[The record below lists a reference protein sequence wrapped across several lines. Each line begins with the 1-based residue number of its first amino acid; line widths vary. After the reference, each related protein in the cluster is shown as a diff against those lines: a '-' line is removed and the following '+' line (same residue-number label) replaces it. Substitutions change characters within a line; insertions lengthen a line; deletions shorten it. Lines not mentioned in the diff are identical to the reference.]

1 MKRILGLD
9 LGSNSIGWAVAIRK
23 SDREESGVNECI
35 EASGSRIIPMD
46 AAIQGDFEKGNSV
59 SQTAERTSYRGIRR
73 LRERYL
79 LRRERLNRVLDVM
92 GFLPNH
98 YAAALTRYGKFKAA
112 DGCKLAWQK
121 DDDGKYGFVFNDS
134 YAEMLADF
142 KRCQSQWLG
151 DGGLV
156 PYDWTI
162 YYLRRKA
169 LTQAITKQELAWILL
184 NFNQKRGYYQLRGE
198 EADEDKGKQE
208 EFYALRVT
216 DVVDIGERKGKDTW
230 YDIKLENGMV
240 YHRPAP
246 TPPDWIGQVKEFIV
260 TTQLDK
266 DGKPKTDKDGMVKRS
281 FRMPKEDDW
290 TLIKKKTEADIDKSG
305 KTVGEYIYD
314 ALLANPK
321 QKIKGKLV
329 RTVERKYYRKELE
342 RILESQKNFIPEL
355 RDEALYK
362 ACIGELYGLND
373 AYRHSIEGRG
383 FTYLFVDNI
392 IFYQRPLKSKKSL
405 IDDCP
410 YESHVYADLVTGE
423 RKTVS
428 VKCVAKSNPFYQEFR
443 LWQFVS
449 NLKIYQRKKVTDGGI
464 TDGCGCYR

>member
-134 YAEMLADF
+134 YTEMLADF

-169 LTQAITKQELAWILL
+169 
-184 NFNQKRGYYQLRGE
+184 
-198 EADEDKGKQE
+198 
-208 EFYALRVT
+208 
-216 DVVDIGERKGKDTW
+216 
-230 YDIKLENGMV
+230 
-240 YHRPAP
+240 
-246 TPPDWIGQVKEFIV
+246 
-260 TTQLDK
+260 
-266 DGKPKTDKDGMVKRS
+266 
-281 FRMPKEDDW
+281 
-290 TLIKKKTEADIDKSG
+290 
-305 KTVGEYIYD
+305 
-314 ALLANPK
+314 
-321 QKIKGKLV
+321 
-329 RTVERKYYRKELE
+329 
-342 RILESQKNFIPEL
+342 
-355 RDEALYK
+355 
-362 ACIGELYGLND
+362 
-373 AYRHSIEGRG
+373 
-383 FTYLFVDNI
+383 
-392 IFYQRPLKSKKSL
+392 
-405 IDDCP
+405 
-410 YESHVYADLVTGE
+410 
-423 RKTVS
+423 
-428 VKCVAKSNPFYQEFR
+428 
-443 LWQFVS
+443 
-449 NLKIYQRKKVTDGGI
+449 
-464 TDGCGCYR
+464 